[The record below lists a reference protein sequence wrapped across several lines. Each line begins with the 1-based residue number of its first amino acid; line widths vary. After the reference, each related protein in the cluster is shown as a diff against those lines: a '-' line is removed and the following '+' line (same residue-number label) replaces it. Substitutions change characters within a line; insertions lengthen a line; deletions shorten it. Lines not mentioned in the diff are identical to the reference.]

1 MKKILYVFV
10 IAILVVLTSCT
21 PAGKLEVA
29 IAAASAEC
37 PMVIDEYTTCIDIV
51 TEGKEVV
58 YKYLLNESKAGF
70 ELPDMDSNEFRKI
83 QKRIFLDEL
92 KSNAKKDETVAE
104 LVKLCKEA
112 NYNIV
117 YRFIGS
123 LTDYKYNITVY
134 AYEL

>member
-10 IAILVVLTSCT
+10 IAISVALTSCT
-21 PAGKLEVA
+21 PAVKLEVS

-37 PMVIDEYTTCIDIV
+37 PQTIDEYTTCLDIV
-51 TEGKEVV
+51 TEEKNVV
-58 YKYLLNESKAGF
+58 YKCLLDESKAGI
-70 ELPDMDSNEFRKI
+70 ELPDMDNKEFRKI

-92 KSNAKKDETVAE
+92 KSNTRKDETVAE
-104 LVKLCKEA
+104 LVKLCKDA

-123 LTDYKYNITVY
+123 LTDYKYDITIY

>member
-10 IAILVVLTSCT
+10 IAFSVILASCT

-37 PMVIDEYTTCIDIV
+37 PKVIDEYTTCIDIV
-51 TEGKEVV
+51 SEGKEVV
-58 YKYLLNESKAGF
+58 YKYLLDESKAGF
-70 ELPDMDSNEFRKI
+70 ELPNIDNKESRKI
-83 QKRIFLDEL
+83 QKILILDEL
-92 KSNAKKDETVAE
+92 KSNARNDENAAE

-123 LTDYKYNITVY
+123 LTDHKYNITIY